1 MHGQQKRRR
10 SIHNPA
16 KRRPVTKSQV
26 VRIANAETFQRTFNP
41 DYFQVIKRIS
51 DAETGLRNGAPPHAA
66 E

>member
-1 MHGQQKRRR
+1 MYGRKKRRR

-16 KRRPVTKSQV
+16 KRRPVTKSQA

-41 DYFQVIKRIS
+41 DYYQVMKRIS
-51 DAETGLRNGAPPHAA
+51 DAETGLRNGSPPHTV